1 MSFVEPPGAGLTAN
15 KARLAVGALVACAAP
30 AFILAFLL
38 PAIRPLDLSPSP
50 ELWLVLSLILSPF
63 VIVFFLPIIIWRLPA
78 SRRPL
83 LACLAAGGSSI
94 AAPMALL
101 ALIVGAATGG
111 GEIGLLVLFATAIVL
126 PVGLASGL
134 AFWLCVVWRN
144 PAFDD
149 RA

>member
-1 MSFVEPPGAGLTAN
+1 M
-15 KARLAVGALVACAAP
+15 
-30 AFILAFLL
+30 
-38 PAIRPLDLSPSP
+38 
-50 ELWLVLSLILSPF
+50 
-63 VIVFFLPIIIWRLPA
+63 IVFFLPIILWQLPNA
-78 SRRPL
+78 GRPL

-101 ALIVGAATGG
+101 VLIVGPVAGG
-111 GEIGLLVLFATAIVL
+111 DAITFGILFAAAISL

-144 PAFDD
+144 PVFRD

>member
-1 MSFVEPPGAGLTAN
+1 LSFAEPSVAGLTGN
-15 KARLAVGALVACAAP
+15 KVRLAFGAIAACAAP

-50 ELWLVLSLILSPF
+50 DLWLGISLVLSPF
-63 VIVFFLPIIIWRLPA
+63 VIFFFLPVIIWQLPY
-78 SRRPL
+78 SQRPL
-83 LACLAAGGSSI
+83 LACLAVGAASI

-101 ALIVGAATGG
+101 ALIVGAATGE
-111 GEIGLLVLFATAIVL
+111 GEIGFLVLLATATVL

-144 PAFDD
+144 PRLSGAS
-149 RA
+149 